1 MNEPCT
7 QQGCDA
13 GAEAILD
20 EWLDPEP
27 KTFRWWSRSLKFGFQ
42 SHRYSLW
49 DKRVMQIIQM
59 FFRFFGPNCSG
70 AGDKNLK
77 MLEPET
83 KISRCWS
90 RSQKFRC
97 PELEPEPE
105 I

>member
-7 QQGCDA
+7 QQGCEA

-42 SHRYSLW
+42 IHRYSFW
-49 DKRVMQIIQM
+49 DKRVMQIIQ
-59 FFRFFGPNCSG
+59 FFFLIFW
-70 AGDKNLK
+70 
-77 MLEPET
+77 T
-83 KISRCWS
+83 KLLWS